1 MKSNTHPKYVKS
13 IVKCA
18 CGSSFE
24 TRSTKPEILIEICSA
39 CHPFYSGKKKII
51 DTTGRVERFKKLM
64 DKKKPKVVKVR
75 KSKKADEKLLEA
87 DARSKESEQAA
98 KKAATTEVK
107 K

>member
-18 CGSSFE
+18 CGASFE

-75 KSKKADEKLLEA
+75 KSKKADEKILEA
-87 DARSKESEQAA
+87 DA
-98 KKAATTEVK
+98 KKAAVADTK